1 MKLIEAMKQ
10 LSALPRKQDDLRE
23 KIGVYC
29 THTTLDTPVYG
40 DKTAE
45 TVRGWLQSHEDISQE
60 IARLKVAIQRT
71 NLFTKVTV
79 TLGGN
84 SVTKSIS
91 EWIVRRGGRD
101 KRGLAH
107 SDQAAWSQLTDRKL
121 QGGTMKTSQGD
132 PVEVK
137 LVHNFD
143 PLWRDQKITL
153 YREEPGLIDAALEIA
168 NAITDVIETDAAI
181 AAATTF

>member
-10 LSALPRKQDDLRE
+10 LTALARKQDDLRE

-40 DKTAE
+40 DKTTE
-45 TVRGWLQSHEDISQE
+45 TVSGWLQSHEDLSQE

-71 NLFTKVTV
+71 NLLTLVTI
-79 TLGGN
+79 TLGGK
-84 SVTKSIS
+84 SVTKSIA
-91 EWIVRRGGRD
+91 EWIVRRGGKD

-107 SDQAAWSQLTDRKL
+107 SDQAAWAKLTDRSL
-121 QGGTMKTSQGD
+121 QGGFMKTSQGD

-137 LVHNFD
+137 LVRNFD
-143 PLWRDQKITL
+143 PLARDQKISL
-153 YREEPGLIDAALEIA
+153 YRDEPGLIDAAMEIVNA
-168 NAITDVIETDAAI
+168 TTDLIESAITIP
-181 AAATTF
+181 AATV